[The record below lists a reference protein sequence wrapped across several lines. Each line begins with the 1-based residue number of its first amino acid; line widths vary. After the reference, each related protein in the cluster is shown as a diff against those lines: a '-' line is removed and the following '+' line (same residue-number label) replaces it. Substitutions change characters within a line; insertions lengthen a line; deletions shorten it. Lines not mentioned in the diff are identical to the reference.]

1 MASPCHCHNDG
12 CLQVE
17 EWKYVAKLSYGEEQE
32 VLLGS
37 LIFEP
42 GNKTLNLINHN
53 TALKPKVLLM
63 GYTDK
68 CGHHDIIGQFG
79 EHQHM
84 VTRGV
89 LIG

>member
-1 MASPCHCHNDG
+1 M
-12 CLQVE
+12 
-17 EWKYVAKLSYGEEQE
+17 AKLSYGEGEE

-42 GNKTLNLINHN
+42 SNKTLNLINHN
-53 TALKPKVLLM
+53 TALMPKVLLM

-79 EHQHM
+79 ECPSHHTQQ
-84 VTRGV
+84 RG
-89 LIG
+89 L